1 MRTFVVLAALALVG
15 ALPGCDDDDD
25 DATQEESSGGGPD
38 CEGDDVP
45 GYAEVDIFATCTMC
59 HSSTLM
65 GADRN
70 GALDTVNFDTYAAAM
85 ASATKAIE
93 RVGAGAMPPPDSGL
107 TVTDAE
113 KDELER
119 WVLCGTPE

>member
-1 MRTFVVLAALALVG
+1 MRTLLVALALVG
-15 ALPGCDDDDD
+15 VLPACADDGDEHEDDDG
-25 DATQEESSGGGPD
+25 SGGGPD

-45 GYAEVDIFATCTMC
+45 GYADVDIFATCTMC

-70 GALDTVNFDTYAAAM
+70 GALVTVNFDTYAAAM
-85 ASATKAIE
+85 TSAAKAVD
-93 RVGAGAMPPPDSGL
+93 RVSAGAMPPPSSGL

-113 KDELER
+113 ADELER